1 MIYAVNK
8 IISEKHFFK
17 DLNEHDAEHEA
28 VTEDMHST
36 QLIKML
42 ANDFFT
48 IKLQRYG
55 QLYTE
60 KVFKKRRVPYGI
72 EPGIRYGYYS
82 GYATGSQTGTVR
94 FSRGLTPLI
103 DCIRIYLMREV

>member
-1 MIYAVNK
+1 MQLIKLLVKN
-8 IISEKHFFK
+8 FFK

-28 VTEDMHST
+28 VTKDMHST

-48 IKLQRYG
+48 IRLQRYG

-60 KVFKKRRVPYGI
+60 KVFKKSMI
-72 EPGIRYGYYS
+72 
-82 GYATGSQTGTVR
+82 
-94 FSRGLTPLI
+94 GLRQQSNKLI
-103 DCIRIYLMREV
+103 TFKGL

>member
-1 MIYAVNK
+1 MYAVNK

-48 IKLQRYG
+48 IRLQRYG

-60 KVFKKRRVPYGI
+60 KVMANYIQKI
-72 EPGIRYGYYS
+72 NDWSTSTI
-82 GYATGSQTGTVR
+82 
-94 FSRGLTPLI
+94 
-103 DCIRIYLMREV
+103 